1 MVDQVN
7 IKVNMAKVNIKV
19 NMAKVRLGLNGTK
32 AVAHGTHRL
41 VHGCNHLVG
50 CLPEEC
56 FGVSILHYKQL
67 QQLC

>member
-1 MVDQVN
+1 
-7 IKVNMAKVNIKV
+7 
-19 NMAKVRLGLNGTK
+19 MAKVRLGLNGTK

-50 CLPEEC
+50 CLLEEC